1 MNRKIRILGT
11 ILGGML
17 IVASLAVPIAMAQKL
32 LKSQKNFRVVTD
44 GTFYRSGQM
53 TLPGIKQMVHDH
65 GFKTVVTLRDSYV
78 AGEPSPDLEE
88 ETWCR
93 AQEIQYLRLT
103 PMAWEPIHPGEE
115 PPVAANLRKYLGVLN
130 KPESYPILVHCFA
143 GIHRTGAYTALYR
156 MEKEGWPVDRA
167 INEMR
172 LLGYDRI
179 DEEKDILGF
188 LKAYKPGSLSQKAPM
203 P

>member
-1 MNRKIRILGT
+1 
-11 ILGGML
+11 
-17 IVASLAVPIAMAQKL
+17 
-32 LKSQKNFRVVTD
+32 
-44 GTFYRSGQM
+44 
-53 TLPGIKQMVHDH
+53 MVHDH

-103 PMAWEPIHPGEE
+103 PMAWEPIHQGDE
-115 PPVAANLRKYLGVLN
+115 PPVAANIRKYLGVLN

-156 MEKEGWPVDRA
+156 MEKRVGLWIGLSMKCDCWATIALMKKKTSSASSRRISLDR
-167 INEMR
+167 
-172 LLGYDRI
+172 
-179 DEEKDILGF
+179 F
-188 LKAYKPGSLSQKAPM
+188 H
-203 P
+203 